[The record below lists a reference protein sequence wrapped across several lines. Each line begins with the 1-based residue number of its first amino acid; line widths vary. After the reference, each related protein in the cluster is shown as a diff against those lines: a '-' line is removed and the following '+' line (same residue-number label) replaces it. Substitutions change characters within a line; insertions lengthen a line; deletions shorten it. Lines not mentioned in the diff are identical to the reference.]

1 MNPMDA
7 LNRKLADAPKVSSV
21 TGVFVTIVDG
31 LARVNVQGSTVD
43 VRCDGWAPPV
53 PGMPVR
59 VETVNGAMR
68 VAGPARALTPRGE
81 VLESLDSNTRAVVS
95 VDGKTYTLPVMAPY
109 SPLPTDQVVIN
120 WESGFILGE
129 QANSVEEEDP
139 DTVPTPSQPFS
150 GLLIQARESGKYDF
164 PNGNWWG
171 NGDVRA
177 SNNNAGAWFY
187 HNTLTGLAGA
197 NVTGIELYLPPPW
210 RAVGAAFVGV
220 HPHPSRPGGA
230 PGINS
235 SVALNQRSGWV
246 TLPSG
251 WGNYFR
257 DNPSHGIGVTSGSGD
272 NQWPG
277 VPQDSLSGALR
288 FSGTR

>member
-7 LNRKLADAPKVSSV
+7 LNRKFADTPRVSSV
-21 TGVFVTIVDG
+21 TGVFVAMADG

-68 VAGPARALTPRGE
+68 VVGPARVLTPRGE
-81 VLESLDSNTRAVVS
+81 VLEALESNTRALVS
-95 VDGKTYTLPVMAPY
+95 VDGQSYNLPVMAPY

-129 QANSVEEEDP
+129 QASSVEEEETAP
-139 DTVPTPSQPFS
+139 AQPPVTQFS
-150 GLLIQARESGKYDF
+150 GLLIQARGSGKYDF

-171 NGDVRA
+171 SGDVRA

-187 HNTLTGLAGA
+187 HNTLAGLAGA
-197 NVTGIELYLPPPW
+197 NVSTIELYLPPPW
-210 RAVGAAFVGV
+210 RAVGAAFVGL
-220 HPHPSRPGGA
+220 HPHASRPGGA
-230 PGINS
+230 PSIGS
-235 SVALNQRSGWV
+235 TVPLNQRSGWV
-246 TLPSG
+246 ALPAH
-251 WGNYFR
+251 WGNFLR
-257 DNPSHGIGVTSGSGD
+257 DNPSHGIGVTSGAGD
-272 NQWPG
+272 NQWAG
-277 VPQDSLSGALR
+277 VPQDALSGALR
-288 FSGTR
+288 FAGTR